1 MKIKFLHNV
10 FSVAMAFLVMFS
22 TLSFTVESHYCGP
35 TLIDVSIFTEAEKCT
50 MEAFEKEQERITKKS
65 CCKDEVEVVE
75 GQKELK
81 HNSFNDLNFNQQFIF
96 ASFIYS
102 YINLFES
109 LPKQTIPHKDYS
121 PPILIVDIQVL
132 DETFLI

>member
-1 MKIKFLHNV
+1 MT
-10 FSVAMAFLVMFS
+10 FLVLFS

-35 TLIDVSIFTEAEKCT
+35 TLIDVSIFTEVEKCT

-81 HNSFNDLNFNQQFIF
+81 QNNFDDLNFNQQLVFT
-96 ASFIYS
+96 SFLYS
-102 YINLFES
+102 YINLYES

-121 PPILIVDIQVL
+121 PPNLIIDIQVL